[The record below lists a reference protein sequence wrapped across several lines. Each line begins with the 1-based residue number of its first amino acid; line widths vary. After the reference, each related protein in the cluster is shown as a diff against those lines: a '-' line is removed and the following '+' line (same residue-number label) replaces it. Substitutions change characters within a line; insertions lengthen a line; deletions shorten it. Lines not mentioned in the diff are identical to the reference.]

1 VLNRHAIVLFLG
13 NAAMLLVHPPPTRAI
28 VPLGGWFLLLLVGL
42 LLDNG
47 EPRPRTSLGHL
58 LQLGGVLA
66 LAVDVALLLPEG
78 QQVLPLALG
87 EIGISLAAVG
97 VLVEMRAPYSAL
109 RAAVAIQVVGD
120 LSFVVAFALCL
131 LERTLTPSVPG
142 WIFVGI
148 AGVVSLYAAVSNVV
162 LQLARLRNPQAGWRF
177 RVLEVG
183 DQDLLL
189 KTPDGTAR
197 VRWNDIRAL
206 KALDARRVLLV
217 LPSPL
222 PDALAR
228 AGLPLE
234 ELRQSAEAPP
244 PGEAPP
250 PDAFGL
256 VLHEQEL
263 GRPAAEAERLLAAHI
278 R

>member
-13 NAAMLLVHPPPTRAI
+13 NAAMLLVHPPPMRAI
-28 VPLGGWFLLLLVGL
+28 APLGGWFVLLLVGL
-42 LLDNG
+42 LLDSG
-47 EPRPRTSLGHL
+47 EPGTRTSLGHL

-78 QQVLPLALG
+78 RTVFPIALG
-87 EIGISLAAVG
+87 EVGISLAAVG
-97 VLVEMRAPYSAL
+97 VLVEMRAPYAAL
-109 RAAVAIQVVGD
+109 RGAVATQVVGD
-120 LSFVVAFALCL
+120 VAFVAAFALCVL
-131 LERTLTPSVPG
+131 QRTETPSTIG
-142 WIFVGI
+142 WVFIGI
-148 AGVVSLYAAVSNVV
+148 AGLISLYAAISNAV
-162 LQLARLRNPQAGWRF
+162 LQIARLRNPQAGWRF
-177 RVLEVG
+177 RVLQVG

-197 VRWNDIRAL
+197 LSWSHIRAL

-222 PDALAR
+222 PQELTQ

-244 PGEAPP
+244 PGETPP
-250 PDAFGL
+250 PEAFGL
-256 VLHEQEL
+256 ILHEQEL
-263 GRPAAEAERLLAAHI
+263 GRPAAEAERLLASHI
-278 R
+278 H